1 MAYSTIIEIELQ
13 FGADEVLRSSD
24 RDMDGVADVGVV
36 DRAIADADAEID
48 SYLGVK
54 YDIPLNPVPAI
65 VATASA
71 TIAMYRMSSD
81 SGTLTDEKRR
91 RYEDLIRWLR
101 DVAAGK
107 AVLDG
112 GTEPPSKS
120 GGVRYWTESREYS
133 RTKLGGIL

>member
-1 MAYSTIIEIELQ
+1 MAYSTLQTIIDQ
-13 FGADEVLRSSD
+13 FGAKEVLRASD
-24 RDMDGVADVGVV
+24 RDKDGVADVGVV

-48 SYLGVK
+48 SYLGTK
-54 YDIPLNPVPAI
+54 YPVPLNPVPGI
-65 VATASA
+65 VVTASA
-71 TIAMYRMSSD
+71 TIAMYRMSYD
-81 SGTLTDEKRR
+81 SGTLTEEKRR

-112 GTEPPSKS
+112 GVGEKSS
-120 GGVRYWTESREYS
+120 GGVRYFSEPREYT